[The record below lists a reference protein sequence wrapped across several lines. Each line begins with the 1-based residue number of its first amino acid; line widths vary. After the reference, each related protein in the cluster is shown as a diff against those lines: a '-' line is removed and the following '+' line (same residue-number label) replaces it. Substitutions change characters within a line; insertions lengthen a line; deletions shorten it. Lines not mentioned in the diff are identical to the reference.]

1 MTTNQLADISQEE
14 LTVFSQETEEQ
25 MELIGENLIALEA
38 ERQMELLGGNLNA
51 PEQANN
57 QATLIQEIF
66 RAAHT
71 LKGSSGMLGLTD
83 MSRVAHAM
91 EAILDKLRNN
101 TMAVD
106 TELINALLNGLDTL
120 KSLKDTLISGE
131 ACTADIAAVIATLE
145 DKAKGDDDTAP
156 AASSAALSL
165 SREELKQMEGEAGDG
180 TTVYRVRVTVA
191 PDCAFAAV
199 RLFQALAE
207 LEQAGKIIKAKP
219 TQAELETG
227 GDGRELEL
235 FLASSES
242 ADAVKTRV
250 GSIPDLENITAAPY
264 QPEAAA
270 AKAAPAAAVK
280 PEAAGTPAAKATVMS
295 PTVRIDVKLLD
306 RLMDLIGEMVI
317 DRNRIGQI
325 SRTLNSRY
333 QGDLAVDSLG
343 ETAAHISTVVS
354 DLQENILQA
363 RMLPVSTVFSSFP
376 RLVRD
381 VAQKAG
387 KKINFTVTGQE
398 TELDR
403 NIIEQI
409 RDPLIHLLRNS
420 VDHGIEPP
428 EKRITAGKAE
438 TGSVRL
444 SAYQEENSII
454 ISVADDGAGINI
466 ARLKESVV
474 KKGVISAAEADIL
487 SDHEALNLIFRAGVS
502 TAAKVTDISGRGVGM
517 DVVKTN
523 IESLGGSVIIQSA
536 EGEGSSFLIK
546 LPLTLATINGLLVS
560 AGANSYIIPTTAMVE
575 IVQLQPN
582 DIDSVLGQE
591 VMRSRGHTIPL
602 LRLDKMFNLD
612 SPSESAENGT
622 VAVVVRAG
630 EQTAGLSVSAVVEP
644 QETVIKPLGDFMGE
658 LRGITGATILGD
670 GRVALILDTTALIR
684 ANINN

>member
-1 MTTNQLADISQEE
+1 MTTNQLADISPEE
-14 LTVFSQETEEQ
+14 MAVFIQETEEQ
-25 MELIGENLIALEA
+25 LELLDEDLIALE
-38 ERQMELLGGNLNA
+38 
-51 PEQANN
+51 QADD
-57 QATLIQEIF
+57 QTTLIQEIF

-71 LKGSSGMLGLTD
+71 LKGSSGMLGLTN

-101 TMAVD
+101 VLTVS
-106 TELINALLNGLDTL
+106 TELINILLNGLDTL
-120 KSLKDTLISGE
+120 KSLKDALVTGE
-131 ACTADIAAVIATLE
+131 TYTVDIAAVITALE
-145 DKAKGDDDTAP
+145 DKAKGNDDTAP
-156 AASSAALSL
+156 AASSEALSL
-165 SREELKQMEGEAGDG
+165 SREELEQLEGEAGDRK
-180 TTVYRVRVTVA
+180 TVYRVHVTVA

-199 RLFQALAE
+199 RLFQVLAE
-207 LEQAGKIIKAKP
+207 LSQTDQVIKTRP
-219 TQAELETG
+219 TQAELEAG
-227 GDGRELEL
+227 SSDRELDL
-235 FLASSES
+235 FLASNET
-242 ADAVKTRV
+242 ADALKARV
-250 GSIPDLENITAAPY
+250 DSVPDLENTTAVPY

-270 AKAAPAAAVK
+270 K
-280 PEAAGTPAAKATVMS
+280 TPAPDAAKTSPDAVSRTAASKPTVMS
-295 PTVRIDVKLLD
+295 PTVRIDIKLLD

-317 DRNRIGQI
+317 DRNRIGQL

-333 QGDLAVDSLG
+333 QGDLTVGSLG
-343 ETAAHISTVVS
+343 ETAAHISGIVS

-363 RMLPVSTVFSSFP
+363 RMLPVATVFNSFP

-420 VDHGIEPP
+420 VDHGIETP
-428 EKRITAGKAE
+428 EKRIAAGKAE
-438 TGSVRL
+438 TGNIRL

-466 ARLKESVV
+466 GKLKDSVV
-474 KKGVISAAEADIL
+474 KKGVISAAEAAIL
-487 SDHEALNLIFRAGVS
+487 SDHEAIHLIFRAGVS

-523 IESLGGSVIIQSA
+523 IESLGGSIIIQST
-536 EGEGSSFLIK
+536 EGEGSNFLIK

-560 AGANSYIIPTTAMVE
+560 AGSNTYIIPTTAMVE
-575 IVQLQPN
+575 IVRLQEN
-582 DIDSVLGQE
+582 DINSVLGRE

-602 LRLDKMFNLD
+602 LRLDKMFNLE
-612 SPSESAENGT
+612 SPSEIDENVT
-622 VAVVVRAG
+622 VVVVHAG
-630 EQTAGLSVSAVVEP
+630 EQTVGLSVSEVIEP
-644 QETVIKPLGDFMGE
+644 QETVIKPLGDFMGDV
-658 LRGITGATILGD
+658 RGIAGATILGD
-670 GRVALILDTTALIR
+670 GRVALILDTAALIR